1 MRKLVVICTV
11 FALWSCSAIRVMD
24 NGLYEKELC
33 EKKISNADYNYLVKG
48 QNEIHAMY
56 KSIRR

>member
-1 MRKLVVICTV
+1 MKKLLIICMV
-11 FALWSCSAIRVMD
+11 FTLCGCAATRITD
-24 NGLYEKELC
+24 NSLYKKELS
-33 EKKISNADYNYLVKG
+33 EKKISKADYNYLVKG